1 MSKFPTPAELRERL
15 AAGHFGESK
24 KAPPGDPVQ
33 PTPMVVP
40 VTKIDL
46 YDHNPRTV
54 ANEKYE
60 EIKESIRASGLE
72 QPLSITRRPGA
83 ENYMV
88 DAGGNTRLRI
98 LKELH
103 QEHPD
108 DRRFYNVHVLFQPWV
123 SESHVLA
130 KHLKENDLRGSL
142 TFIDRARGI
151 VQMREMLEQEL
162 GKSLSYRKLAQA
174 LAERGYRVD
183 PGALSRF
190 EYAANTLLPLIP
202 LALEAGLG
210 SDQIRKI
217 RRIEKALIEYLEF
230 LNFEDKEGPVSLW
243 HECLAEVDTA
253 DENLPIDRAYETLAR
268 RLEPVLRYA
277 NYQSILIDLD
287 LLQAGKPISRYE
299 PPSELIPGGDDGA
312 PENSGD
318 SATDDVPRG
327 LGQKT
332 EDDGADASRCIERSD
347 ISHPG
352 GEGEPVRRFDFEE
365 TTGESANEPPARPK
379 PSSVE
384 EAAAHS
390 ARTPLEETSGPA
402 PGSKEE
408 TFDRASPSDRGVID
422 LGSLPEDL
430 KSLRSRLWTQASRLA
445 RLAHI
450 DDLIVPTPH
459 AGVGYFIDLPEEPLS
474 RWRTDLPLG
483 DTEEERRKTATW
495 WLLMELAEQSMA
507 AFSQSAKDG
516 WNVVGPR
523 ELTTTRWIRHLA
535 THGSPQGMELLVG
548 APYWHLGMAMR
559 LLDEKAQE
567 IWLDLQ
573 RTKAAL
579 IEAMDHPPSVW
590 IEEFDWSGMVPDPES
605 VETDLIENPWGN
617 QE

>member
-1 MSKFPTPAELRERL
+1 MTKFPTPAELRERL
-15 AAGHFGESK
+15 SAGHFGESK
-24 KAPPGDPVQ
+24 RIPPGDPIQ

-83 ENYMV
+83 EHYMV

-108 DRRFYNVHVLFQPWV
+108 DPRFFNIHVLFQPWV
-123 SESHVLA
+123 SETHVLA
-130 KHLKENDLRGSL
+130 KHLKENDLRGGL

-151 VQMREMLEQEL
+151 VQMRKMLEQEL
-162 GKSLSYRKLAQA
+162 GKALSYRELAQA
-174 LAERGYRVD
+174 LAERGYRID
-183 PGALSRF
+183 PGALSRL

-210 SDQIRKI
+210 KPQVIKI
-217 RRIEKALIEYLEF
+217 RRIEKALVKYLEF
-230 LNFEDKEGPVSLW
+230 LDFEDKEGPVSLW

-299 PPSELIPGGDDGA
+299 PPPEVLGVDAHDMGEHESDRSGQPGETEPTTPDE
-312 PENSGD
+312 PP
-318 SATDDVPRG
+318 VPPKPPR
-327 LGQKT
+327 
-332 EDDGADASRCIERSD
+332 DRS
-347 ISHPG
+347 
-352 GEGEPVRRFDFEE
+352 GEGVVQKKAHR
-365 TTGESANEPPARPK
+365 PP
-379 PSSVE
+379 VE
-384 EAAAHS
+384 EASVSKPILHENVPVGESVAGQEAPEP
-390 ARTPLEETSGPA
+390 RPLPN
-402 PGSKEE
+402 
-408 TFDRASPSDRGVID
+408 
-422 LGSLPEDL
+422 DL
-430 KSLRSRLWTQASRLA
+430 KSLRARLWTQATRLA
-445 RLAHI
+445 RRVHI
-450 DDLIVPTPH
+450 DDLIVATPH
-459 AGVGYFIDLPEEPLS
+459 NGVGYFIDLPAEPFSTWSTL
-474 RWRTDLPLG
+474 LPLG
-483 DTEEERRKTATW
+483 DTPDERRRTGIW
-495 WLLMELAEQSMA
+495 WLLMEAAEQSMA
-507 AFSQSAKDG
+507 AFPQTVDG
-516 WNVVGPR
+516 ATRTVGPR
-523 ELTTTRWIRHLA
+523 EIAETRWIRHLA
-535 THGSPQGMELLVG
+535 VHGSPKGMELLIG

-559 LLDEKAQE
+559 LLDEKEQE

-579 IEAMDHPPSVW
+579 IEAMGNPPSVW
-590 IEEFDWSGMVPDPES
+590 IEQFEWSGTVPNAESIETEYLGDPRE
-605 VETDLIENPWGN
+605 EWE
-617 QE
+617 